1 MKPIAVTISDF
12 PTLIGRGQIYV
23 DKTAYFHSLIAD
35 PNRTY
40 YFIARPRRFGK
51 TLMMSTFKAIF
62 EGRRELFKGLAIDSA
77 GYDWKKYPVLA
88 FNFGGVAASS
98 MEEFHSTFAG
108 MVQSCLADAGYGEYD
123 YAKEP
128 SENFMRAIASLAAR
142 SETGQVVVLI
152 DEYDDPVAKALK
164 DPDLAVAIR
173 DRLATFYA
181 QLKDRT
187 NLVRFAMI
195 TGVSK
200 FTKISVFSTLSNMVD
215 ISFNAKYA
223 AMLGYTDAELD
234 EYFGEHMAAQASLM
248 KLDMPEYRSRLR
260 LWYNGFRFT
269 GEDATT
275 LYNPISISNTLAD
288 PAKTFAPTWTQTG
301 RPSMLM
307 NYLRRDEFLY
317 VFSKKLPVR
326 VDDTEFDVS
335 DLRNFKTV
343 GMLFQTGYLTI
354 KDYDEATGVYSLDV
368 PDKEIARDV
377 ALLTMDFMAT
387 DGVSWATK
395 IGLHLRVFE
404 WDEFFAGLG
413 ALYAKMCYGPTEGRV
428 QEYSYSRILHV
439 LLVSQG
445 MDVVQ
450 EGQMASGRADLVG
463 SYPGGV
469 FIFELKVGGTVEE
482 AFAQIDARGYAEPF
496 RSFPRAVWKIALV
509 FDPDSRKMVAC
520 EAREVERRVERHVG
534 SAS

>member
-1 MKPIAVTISDF
+1 MSAMKPIAVTTSDF
-12 PTLIGRGQIYV
+12 PTLVRDGQIYV
-23 DKTAYFHSLIAD
+23 DKTAYFHLLIAD
-35 PNRTY
+35 ASRKY
-40 YFIARPRRFGK
+40 FFIARPRRFGK

-77 GYDWKKYPVLA
+77 GYDWKKHPVLA

-98 MEEFHSTFAG
+98 MEEFLSTFAG
-108 MVQSCLADAGYGEYD
+108 TVQSCLAKAGYAEYD

-164 DPDLAVAIR
+164 DPALAVAIR

-181 QLKDRT
+181 QLKDST
-187 NLVRFAMI
+187 DLVRFAMI

-234 EYFGEHMAAQASLM
+234 EYFGEHMAAQAALM
-248 KLDMPEYRSRLR
+248 KLGMPEYRRRLR

-269 GEDATT
+269 GEDSTT

-288 PAKTFAPTWTQTG
+288 PAKTFAPTWTETG

-307 NYLRRDEFLY
+307 NYLRRDEFLH
-317 VFSKKLPVR
+317 VFSKKFPIR

-354 KDYDEATGVYSLDV
+354 KDYDEATGFYYLDV

-387 DGVSWATK
+387 DGVSWATR
-395 IGLHLRVFE
+395 IGPHLRSFE

-450 EGQMASGRADLVG
+450 EGHMASGRADIVG

-482 AFAQIDARGYAEPF
+482 AFAQIDERGYAEPF

-509 FDPDSRKMVAC
+509 FDPDSRKMVAY
-520 EAREVERRVERHVG
+520 EAREVERRV
-534 SAS
+534 